1 MELRD
6 LEVFLALV
14 NHLNFTHAAQ
24 EIHLSQSSV
33 SVRIRR
39 LQEEVGVKLFEQV
52 GKKILL
58 TEAGRLF
65 ETHSRRVIAAQSDM
79 QQAMEAYRGLEQGS
93 LRIAASTTP
102 GMYLVPRII
111 AEFKRQ
117 HPKIAIRLSIK
128 NTRQVEEDIVKNE
141 FDIGF
146 VGGHLISD
154 EIEAFAWLRDELVLV
169 LSPGHPLARM
179 KHIKPSDLENEIF
192 INREPGSATRA
203 LIEKHFPMPNRA
215 VSTAMEL
222 DNPESVKQAVMSGL
236 GVAFVSYSAIKT
248 ELKAKRLVARRIQGV
263 HIDRELRIIYR
274 KGKHLSRAAGALI
287 ETAQQLKE

>member
-6 LEVFLALV
+6 LEIFLALV

-24 EIHLSQSSV
+24 EIHLSQPSV
-33 SVRIRR
+33 SVRIRQ
-39 LQEEVGVKLFEQV
+39 LQEELEVKLFEQI
-52 GKKILL
+52 GKKIVL

-65 ETHSRRVIAAQSDM
+65 ETQARRVVTAQSDAR
-79 QQAMEAYRGLEQGS
+79 QVMEAYRGLEHGS

-102 GMYLVPRII
+102 GMYLVPRVV

-128 NTRQVEEDIVKNE
+128 NTRQVEEDIIKNE

-154 EIEAFAWLRDELVLV
+154 EVEAVPWRTDELVLV
-169 LSPGHPLARM
+169 ISPSHSLVRR
-179 KHIKPSDLENEIF
+179 KQIKPSDLKREIF
-192 INREPGSATRA
+192 INREPGSATQA
-203 LIEKHFPMPNRA
+203 AIEKHLPAPNPA
-215 VSTAMEL
+215 VTATLEL
-222 DNPESVKQAVMSGL
+222 GNPESVKQVVMSGL
-236 GVAFVSYSAIKT
+236 GIAFLSRSAIET
-248 ELKAKRLVARRIQGV
+248 ELKSKRLVARRIQGV

-274 KGKHLSRAAGALI
+274 KGKHLSLAANALI
-287 ETAQQLKE
+287 ETARQLKG

>member
-1 MELRD
+1 MEIRD

-58 TEAGRLF
+58 TEAGQLF
-65 ETHSRRVIAAQSDM
+65 ETHARRVIAVQGDM
-79 QQAMEAYRGLEQGS
+79 QQAMEAFRGLEQGS

-128 NTRQVEEDIVKNE
+128 NTRQVEEEIVKNE
-141 FDIGF
+141 FDLGF

-154 EIEAFAWLRDELVLV
+154 EIEAFAWRRDELVLV
-169 LSPGHPLARM
+169 LSPSHPLARM
-179 KHIKPSDLENEIF
+179 THIRPSDLESEIF

-203 LIEKHFPMPNRA
+203 LIEKQFPIPNRA
-215 VSTAMEL
+215 VSSAIEL

-236 GVAFVSYSAIKT
+236 GVAFVSNFTIKS
-248 ELKAKRLVARRIQGV
+248 ELKAKQLVARRIQGV

-274 KGKHLSRAAGALI
+274 RGKHLSRAADVLI
-287 ETAQQLKE
+287 ETAQQLKV

>member
-24 EIHLSQSSV
+24 EIHLSQPSV

-39 LQEEVGVKLFEQV
+39 LQEELGVKLFEQV
-52 GKKILL
+52 GKKIVL
-58 TEAGRLF
+58 TEAGQLL
-65 ETHSRRVIAAQSDM
+65 ETHARRVVTAQSDTR
-79 QQAMEAYRGLEQGS
+79 QAMDAYRGLEQGS

-102 GMYLVPRII
+102 GMYFVPRII

-117 HPKIAIRLSIK
+117 HQKITIRLSIK
-128 NTRQVEEDIVKNE
+128 NTRQVEEEIIKNE
-141 FDIGF
+141 FDVGF

-154 EIEAFAWLRDELVLV
+154 EIEAFAWRSDELVLV
-169 LSPGHPLARM
+169 LSPSHPLARM
-179 KHIKPSDLENEIF
+179 RQIKASDLKNETF

-203 LIEKHFPMPNRA
+203 EIEKHLPSLRFGTA
-215 VSTAMEL
+215 VEL
-222 DNPESVKQAVMSGL
+222 GNPESVKQAVMNGL
-236 GVAFVSYSAIKT
+236 GIAFLSNSAIET
-248 ELKAKRLVARRIQGV
+248 ELKAKILVARRVQGI
-263 HIDRELRIIYR
+263 HINRELRIIYR

-287 ETAQQLKE
+287 ETAQQIKG

>member
-14 NHLNFTHAAQ
+14 SHLNFTHAAQ

-39 LQEEVGVKLFEQV
+39 LQEDVGVKLFEQV

-58 TEAGRLF
+58 TEAGQLF
-65 ETHSRRVIAAQSDM
+65 EIHARRVIAAQSDM

-102 GMYLVPRII
+102 GMYILPRII

-117 HPKIAIRLSIK
+117 HPKIAIRLSIE
-128 NTRQVEEDIVKNE
+128 NTRQVEEDIVRNE

-154 EIEAFAWLRDELVLV
+154 EIDAFAWLRDELVLV
-169 LSPGHPLARM
+169 LSPSHPLARM
-179 KHIKPSDLENEIF
+179 KHIKPRDLENESF
-192 INREPGSATRA
+192 IIREPGSATRA
-203 LIEKHFPMPNRA
+203 LIEKHFPIPNRA

-222 DNPESVKQAVMSGL
+222 DNPESVKHAVMSGF
-236 GVAFVSYSAIKT
+236 GVAFVSNSAIKT

-274 KGKHLSRAAGALI
+274 KGKHLSRSASALI
-287 ETAQQLKE
+287 ETAQKLPR

>member
-6 LEVFLALV
+6 LEIFLALV

-24 EIHLSQSSV
+24 EIHLSQPSV
-33 SVRIRR
+33 SVRIRQ
-39 LQEEVGVKLFEQV
+39 LQEELEVKLFEQI
-52 GKKILL
+52 GKKIVL

-65 ETHSRRVIAAQSDM
+65 ETQARRVVTAQSDAR
-79 QQAMEAYRGLEQGS
+79 QVMEAYRGLEHGS

-102 GMYLVPRII
+102 GMYLVPRVV

-128 NTRQVEEDIVKNE
+128 NTRQVEEDIIKNE

-154 EIEAFAWLRDELVLV
+154 EVEAVPWRTDELVLV
-169 LSPGHPLARM
+169 ISPSHSLVRR
-179 KHIKPSDLENEIF
+179 KQIKPSDLKREIF
-192 INREPGSATRA
+192 INREPGSATQA
-203 LIEKHFPMPNRA
+203 AIEKHLPAPNPA
-215 VSTAMEL
+215 VTATLEL
-222 DNPESVKQAVMSGL
+222 GNPESVKQVVMSGL
-236 GVAFVSYSAIKT
+236 GIAFLSRSAIET
-248 ELKAKRLVARRIQGV
+248 ELKSKMLVARRIQGV

-274 KGKHLSRAAGALI
+274 KGKHLSLAANALI
-287 ETAQQLKE
+287 ETARQLKG